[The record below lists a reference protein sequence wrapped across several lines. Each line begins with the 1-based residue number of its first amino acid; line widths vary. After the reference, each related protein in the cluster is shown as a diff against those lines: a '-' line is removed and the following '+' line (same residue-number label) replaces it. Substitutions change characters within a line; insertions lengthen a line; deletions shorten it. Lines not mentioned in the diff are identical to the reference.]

1 MGTIYIDDKAVEF
14 EAGEN
19 VLDAARRAGIEA
31 PYFCYHPALGAAGSC
46 RICAMETVPQKEGER
61 PRTVMTC
68 TIPAQDGQRYKFK
81 SDKAQQIQK
90 GVVEFY
96 MTNHP
101 NDCPVCDEGGDC
113 HLQDTTI
120 SVGHA
125 YRRYDGMKRTMPDQ
139 YLGPLVY
146 QTMNRCVTCY
156 RCVRYYQNY
165 ALGDDFG
172 AMGSS
177 NHVLFRRTEDGA
189 FDSPFSGNLVTVCPT
204 GVFTDKVYRRKY
216 SRTWM
221 LDKADSICSGCS
233 VGCNVEVGGREG
245 TLRRVHP
252 AEEGKSAV
260 NPYFICDRGR
270 YGAHGTEAKDRPLQ
284 VLLDGKPLA
293 DAEPAQRLAKELG
306 EAQGRVG
313 ILGSTEEDLLTN
325 TALRQLAAQLN
336 APFSPFVSETEE
348 AFTKAAVAANSNAPS
363 VKEIEQADVVLVVGE
378 LTEHAPM
385 LDMAVR
391 QVMKEKRPVH
401 ILHATGSHLV
411 TASRKFQKGLSQT
424 VAPSQWLETLEQ
436 VEKACAGES
445 VNSEWANKFAAA
457 TKEANK
463 VVVLGVAELLNV
475 AGIKAL
481 EKVTA
486 ILGEKAKLAIAQS
499 AAGSTGTALVA
510 EADSC
515 NKLKQKLA
523 KGEIDTLLVVGSDPF
538 GEKATGWSE
547 LRGQVKRLIVAD
559 KINTAS
565 VKVADL
571 VIPLAAW
578 PERNGM
584 TINYEGRLQSF
595 AQSFKRQ
602 ESLFSAE
609 VLIEQMV
616 DVDQEA
622 INNFLADLTETH
634 PQAGSQGVRLDESKF
649 AIELSAK
656 EQKVAFKPAK
666 AGQTHVA
673 LSRWHGE
680 GYIADRADELA
691 SLKPNAAIYVNAELA
706 KAISVKTGD
715 RLTVKVEKKQVTRT
729 VVIDSHVADNAVA
742 LSRVDVNKLG
752 TEIAAPVQ
760 LEKAADLFI
769 DATNVD
775 ANGKAK
781 AKTAT
786 VGEA

>member
-14 EAGEN
+14 EPGEN

-81 SDKAQQIQK
+81 SDKAKQIQK

-139 YLGPLVY
+139 YIGPLVY

-233 VGCNVEVGGREG
+233 VGCNIEAGGREG
-245 TLRRVHP
+245 TLRRINIG
-252 AEEGKSAV
+252 EEGKSAV

-293 DAEPAQRLAKELG
+293 DANPAQRLAKELG
-306 EAQGRVG
+306 EAKGRVA
-313 ILGSTEEDLLTN
+313 ILGSIEEDLLTN
-325 TALRQLAAQLN
+325 TALRQLASQLN
-336 APFSPFVSETEE
+336 APFSPFTSETEE
-348 AFTKAAVAANSNAPS
+348 AFSKAAAAANTNAPS
-363 VKEIEQADVVLVVGE
+363 VKDIEQADAVLVVGE

-385 LDMAVR
+385 LDLAVR

-401 ILHATGSHLV
+401 ILHASGSHLV
-411 TASRKFQKGLSQT
+411 TASRKFQKGLSYSA
-424 VAPSQWLETLEQ
+424 APSQWLDLLAQ
-436 VEKACAGES
+436 VEKACAGET
-445 VNSEWANKFAAA
+445 VDSEWATNVANSVKD
-457 TKEANK
+457 ANK

-481 EKVTA
+481 QKLTEV
-486 ILGEKAKLAIAQS
+486 LGEKAQLAVAQA
-499 AAGSTGTALVA
+499 AAGATGAALLA

-515 NKLKQKLA
+515 DKLKQQLA
-523 KGEIDTLLVVGSDPF
+523 KGKIDTLLVVGSDPF
-538 GEKATGWSE
+538 GEKVQGWSE
-547 LRGQVKRLIVAD
+547 LRSKVKRLIVAD
-559 KINTAS
+559 KINTS
-565 VKVADL
+565 TVKAADV

-595 AQSFKRQ
+595 AQSFKRK
-602 ESLFSAE
+602 EAMFSAE
-609 VLIEQMV
+609 VLIEQMA

-622 INNFLADLTETH
+622 INNFLAGLTQTH
-634 PQAGSQGVRLDESKF
+634 PTAGSHGVRLDAEKL
-649 AIELSAK
+649 AVKLSAK
-656 EQKVAFKPAK
+656 EQQSSFNFAK
-666 AGQTHVA
+666 AEQPQVA
-673 LSRWHGE
+673 LSRWYGE
-680 GYIADRADELA
+680 GYIADRAEELA
-691 SLKPNAAIYVNAELA
+691 SLKPNAAVYVSAEFAHSMSLA
-706 KAISVKTGD
+706 NGD
-715 RLTVKVEKKQVTRT
+715 RLTLKAPSKHLTRT
-729 VVIDSHVADNAVA
+729 IVVDKHVAQSSVV
-742 LSRVDVNKLG
+742 LSRADVNALG
-752 TEIAAPVQ
+752 LDIASAIQV
-760 LEKAADLFI
+760 EKAADLFI
-769 DATNVD
+769 DATNVESSD
-775 ANGKAK
+775 KAK
-781 AKTAT
+781 AA